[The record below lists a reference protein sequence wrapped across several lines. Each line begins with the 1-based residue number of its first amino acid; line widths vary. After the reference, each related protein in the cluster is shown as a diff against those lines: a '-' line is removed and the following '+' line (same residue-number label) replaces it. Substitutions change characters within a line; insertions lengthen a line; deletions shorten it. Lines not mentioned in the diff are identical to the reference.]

1 MDPRL
6 LTPIPT
12 PPAQRWR
19 EVRLIYLPR
28 VVFALGVMVAAL
40 LWTRWVAPATLVA
53 EADIVQADVRSAQA
67 GVLASLKVAMLQP
80 VRAGEIVGHVATAN
94 PRLLEATL
102 AVIRAEVGM
111 LSATMQ
117 GATDRQRVVLEFE
130 RLQLDWMSH
139 RVELAA
145 LKGRLQQTE
154 ADLARAEPLH
164 RTGLVTDESF
174 DQLKTNRDALAAQVN
189 EQSRL
194 VAQMEPVIRSFASP
208 DAQTAGLSSETALAA
223 AIKVQEAKLRLAE
236 EELTPVALVA
246 PIDGVVSLVLRRLG
260 ETVTAGEII
269 LRISAT
275 RSERLTGFI
284 RQPIPFEPKPGMAAE
299 IRTRTTSRQS
309 ANTKILH
316 VGPVMEAISPT
327 LLAAMRLPPMQVPEP
342 GLRIQFA
349 LPEGLTLRPG
359 EHVDVIIR

>member
-19 EVRLIYLPR
+19 EVRLLYLPR
-28 VVFALGVMVAAL
+28 TVFVLGVIAAAV

-53 EADIVQADVRSAQA
+53 EADIVQADVRSVTA
-67 GVLASLKVAMLQP
+67 GVLVDLKVSMLQT
-80 VRAGEIVGHVATAN
+80 VRAGEVIGHVATAN
-94 PRLLEATL
+94 PRLLDATL

-111 LSATMQ
+111 LTATAT
-117 GATDRQRVVLEFE
+117 GTTDRQRVALEFE
-130 RLQLDWMSH
+130 RLQLDWMAH

-154 ADLARAEPLH
+154 SDLARAVPLH
-164 RTGLVTDESF
+164 RTGLVTEESF
-174 DQLKTNRDALAAQVN
+174 EQLKTNRDALAAQVT

-194 VAQMEPVIRSFASP
+194 VAQLEPIVRNFATP
-208 DAQTAGLSSETALAA
+208 DARAAALSSETALAS
-223 AIKVQEAKLRLAE
+223 AINVEEAKLRLAE
-236 EELTPVALVA
+236 AELMPVALLA
-246 PIDGVVSLVLRRLG
+246 PIDGVVSLLLRRAG
-260 ETVTAGEII
+260 ETVTAGEVI

-275 RSERLTGFI
+275 RSERLTGFL
-284 RQPIPFEPKPGMAAE
+284 RQPIPFEPKAGMTAE
-299 IRTRTTSRQS
+299 VRTRALSRQS
-309 ANTKILH
+309 GTTKILQ

-327 LLAAMRLPPMQVPEP
+327 LLAAMRLPPGQLPEP

-349 LPEGLTLRPG
+349 IPAGLNLRPG
-359 EHVDVIIR
+359 EQVDVTIR